1 MTLGGFIQPGIS
13 RTIVEQPANVEKGLC
28 QRFLWLISQPC
39 FDPFDQL
46 QHVNEEFISSIGKKI
61 CRP

>member
-1 MTLGGFIQPGIS
+1 MTLGGFVQPGIS

-28 QRFLWLISQPC
+28 QRFLWLIPQPC

-46 QHVNEEFISSIGKKI
+46 QHVNEGFISSIGKDI
-61 CRP
+61 